1 MEQFNLLVGETI
13 LECQRIEHDIKL
25 IYAGMLK
32 GDFAQ
37 NIYEVNN
44 QTLGAVVK
52 ALEELDNSDKN
63 PYLSKGDYKLLKEI
77 TRVRNWLVH
86 KSYVDFMY
94 LDDSEWMRGYNR
106 CFKKLNEFNERMKY
120 LGDQVEMVRTEIL
133 KHFGRI

>member
-52 ALEELDNSDKN
+52 ALEEPDNSDKN
-63 PYLSKGDYKLLKEI
+63 SYLSKGDYKLLKEI

-86 KSYVDFMY
+86 KSYADFMY
-94 LDDSEWMRGYNR
+94 LNDSEWMRGYNR

-120 LGDQVEMVRTEIL
+120 LGDQVEMVRIEVL